1 MTVMPEVGCGIDNLE
16 ITKRAEHFGSDD
28 SRFENWRH
36 QQQREVAAVDRRV
49 GQKVDLETIFQVD
62 SERDDDG
69 KECPRRI
76 RISLS
81 LDMPQRT
88 EENPTLSKLITL
100 RVERQ
105 CSHQSSKGTAWSGPS
120 SNSGGLDA
128 RTVMN
133 TIGKD
138 IVYGDVFSV
147 KRTKGGGDLWDI
159 DIDTVEEKDGAAKI
173 LDGAWKRAVISPKDD
188 DFMMTKEGYSI
199 TFRLPQN
206 VMVRYGASSEEM
218 WGIEVSH
225 FDTIGSDDKMCLRR
239 RVVMRALPLKNG
251 IGSVSYCMEE
261 KEL

>member
-16 ITKRAEHFGSDD
+16 ITKKTEHFGSDD

-36 QQQREVAAVDRRV
+36 PQQREVAAVDRRV

-76 RISLS
+76 RVSLS
-81 LDMPQRT
+81 VDMPQRT
-88 EENPTLSKLITL
+88 KENPTLSKLITL

-159 DIDTVEEKDGAAKI
+159 DIDTV
-173 LDGAWKRAVISPKDD
+173 DGAWKRTVISPKED
-188 DFMMTKEGYSI
+188 DFMMTKEGKI

-225 FDTIGSDDKMCLRR
+225 FDTIGSDDKICLRR
-239 RVVMRALPLKNG
+239 RVVTRALALKNG